1 MNKTTKWILIGTGVL
16 IVLLIVLS
24 KTGVFGKAE
33 GIKVTTETVKKR
45 TIVELVNASGK
56 VYPEIEVK
64 ISPDISGEITE
75 LYVKEGDTVKTGQIL
90 GRIYADIYSLQRD
103 QAASILAQSQAQ
115 IANSQAQVANQTA
128 ALQALK
134 ASLEQAQKTF
144 DMQKKLFDDKV
155 ISKNEF
161 NIAEAGLKTAQAN
174 YNAAREGIRSIEAN
188 VQSAKANAQS
198 SRASLERANK
208 DLSRTAIIAPMDGI
222 ISLMS
227 VKKGERV
234 VGSNM
239 MAGTEMMRVADMS
252 TFEVRV
258 DVGENDVPKVK
269 VGDKATITIDAYN
282 DRKFSGIVTQ
292 VASSNNGAAS
302 TSLNASTSTDATQ
315 YKVYIRILPESY
327 KDLQAKNPIPF
338 RPGMSA
344 TADIETE
351 TRENVLSVPIN
362 AVTTRDRD
370 DSTAN
375 NGGGS
380 KEEVAVR
387 NSDVSEIV
395 VFVLQPDQTVK
406 KVKVST
412 SIQDINYIEI
422 TEGLKEGEE
431 VVSGP
436 YDVVSKTLK
445 NGSHVK
451 KTDKSKLYEKH

>member
-16 IVLLIVLS
+16 FVLMFVLS
-24 KTGVFGKAE
+24 KTGVFGKDE
-33 GIKVTTETVKKR
+33 GVKVTTEAVKKR

-75 LYVKEGDTVKTGQIL
+75 LYVKEGDTVKAGQTL

-161 NIAEAGLKTAQAN
+161 NIAEANLKTAQAN
-174 YNAAREGIRSIEAN
+174 YNAAREGIRSIEAG

-198 SRASLERANK
+198 SQASLARANK

-282 DRKFSGIVTQ
+282 DRKFTGVVTQ

-302 TSLNASTSTDATQ
+302 ASLTASTSTDATQ
-315 YKVYIRILPESY
+315 YKVYIRILPDSY

-370 DSTAN
+370 DSTSN
-375 NGGGS
+375 NGKAGES
-380 KEEVAVR
+380 VAVR
-387 NSDVSEIV
+387 SGDVSEIV
-395 VFVLQPDQTVK
+395 VFVVQPDQTVK
-406 KVKVST
+406 KTKVST

-422 TEGLKEGEE
+422 TEGLKEGDE

-436 YDVVSKTLK
+436 YDIVSKTLK
-445 NGSHVK
+445 NGSRVK
-451 KTDKSKLYEKH
+451 KTEKNKLYEKH